1 MSDTNI
7 GMLAGLN
14 AYNRDGSED
23 QQQHQQP
30 EGAPARRGGACTG
43 GMGGW
48 IGPSYSWG
56 VNLRAYL
63 K

>member
-30 EGAPARRGGACTG
+30 EGAPAGRGGACTG

-48 IGPSYSWG
+48 IGPSYS
-56 VNLRAYL
+56 
-63 K
+63 